1 MGIGDKY
8 RNIFTDEEVVVIS
21 ISSALGNVEYQR
33 RNPSKLSL
41 RKHINVIKPTHVF
54 LKSYEKVK

>member
-1 MGIGDKY
+1 MTAGDKY

-33 RNPSKLSL
+33 RNPSKHSVKKL
-41 RKHINVIKPTHVF
+41 INVIKPTHVF
-54 LKSYEKVK
+54 LKSYERVK

>member
-1 MGIGDKY
+1 MTAGDKY

-41 RKHINVIKPTHVF
+41 RKRINVIKPTHVF
-54 LKSYEKVK
+54 LKSYERVK